1 MNTLNPKEL
10 FQRIAA
16 DIPQD
21 LHQYVLVTGSLAA
34 AYHYDARLQGRGIN
48 TKDADLV
55 IHPAGNTTS
64 CGTMAE
70 KLRGIGW
77 RNHSECYAQPT
88 ADPADALRA
97 IRLWPPESNE
107 YFIEFLNI
115 PQQNQVTA
123 KQWVPLQLK
132 DGWYGLPSFR
142 YIGVVAI
149 GRVAS
154 RSGLEYAHPAMMAL
168 ANLLSHPKLG
178 TARIE
183 SGEMAGIL
191 RSAKDLGR
199 VLALAWLEGRDGA
212 LAWQESW
219 ISAMKACF
227 PKTWPELARGLGT
240 GLKELLNDTNALE
253 EARKTTEIGLLNG
266 QKVTVTMLRVTGERL
281 IQDVIDPIATEME
294 KS

>member
-10 FQRIAA
+10 FQRIAD
-16 DIPQD
+16 DIPHS
-21 LHQYVLVTGSLAA
+21 LHQYVFVTGSLAA
-34 AYHYDARLQGRGIN
+34 AYHYDARLKGRGIN

-64 CGTMAE
+64 CGIMAE

-77 RNHSECYAQPT
+77 RNHSECYPRTT
-88 ADPADALRA
+88 AEPNDVLRA
-97 IRLWPPESNE
+97 IRLWPPGSNE

-115 PQQNQVTA
+115 PEPDQV
-123 KQWVPLQLK
+123 KPRQWVPLQLE

-142 YIGVVAI
+142 YIGVTTI

-154 RSGLEYAHPAMMAL
+154 SSGLEYAHPAMMAL
-168 ANLLSHPKLG
+168 ANLLSHPQLG

-183 SGEMAGIL
+183 TGEMARIL

-199 VLALAWLEGRDGA
+199 VLALAWLEGRDGT

-219 ISAMKACF
+219 ISAMKECF
-227 PKTWPELARGLGT
+227 PKSWPKLARGLGT
-240 GLKELLNDTNALE
+240 GLKELLEDMNAMQ
-253 EARKTTEIGLLNG
+253 EAHTTTEIGLLRG
-266 QKVTVTMLRVTGERL
+266 QKVTAAMLRITGERL
-281 IQDVIDPIATEME
+281 IEDVIDPIATEME